1 MGTHRVS
8 TGIRFRAAVDGWEAC
23 SVMMLGCRVLRC
35 VAVLGYLGAV
45 LVVPADL
52 RVDHPVAGSTMGSWV
67 VTHDLATLP
76 APVTPPVPGTPPSPT
91 ALAPV
96 AVPGLPLRTQP
107 YPGLPARSGRVEPPR
122 IALTFDSNMTDAMVR
137 LLATGK
143 VNSYANVRVI
153 DELQRSHTPATFFL
167 AGKWVERYPDVT
179 RRIAADS
186 NFELASHSY
195 SHRGFTAHCYHLAA
209 LPVDQM
215 AADVERSFRVLAPFG
230 GRQTRY
236 FRFPGGCYD
245 ARALHA
251 IAPAQATVVQ
261 YDIVGGDAFSNDP
274 RLIINNVLRNAHNGG
289 IVVLHITQANAPR
302 TAEALPTIIS
312 GLRARGYQLVR
323 VSELLTAR
331 SPQTTPR
338 Q

>member
-1 MGTHRVS
+1 M
-8 TGIRFRAAVDGWEAC
+8 GWEA
-23 SVMMLGCRVLRC
+23 SLVMMLGYRVQRC
-35 VAVLGYLGAV
+35 LAVLVCLGAV
-45 LVVPADL
+45 LAVPADL
-52 RVDHPVAGSTMGSWV
+52 SVDHAAAGSALAGLV
-67 VTHDLATLP
+67 VTHGPAALSAPLTLLVP
-76 APVTPPVPGTPPSPT
+76 ATPPSPT
-91 ALAPV
+91 APAPL
-96 AVPGLPLRTQP
+96 AVPGSLPGTLP
-107 YPGLPARSGRVEPPR
+107 DPGLPAPSGRIGPPR

-137 LLATGK
+137 LLDTGK
-143 VNSYANVRVI
+143 VSSYANVRVI

-179 RRIAADS
+179 RRIAADP

-195 SHRGFTAHCYHLAA
+195 AHRGFTAHCYHLAA
-209 LPVDQM
+209 LPIDQM
-215 AADVERSFRVLAPFG
+215 ATDVERSFRILAPFG

-245 ARALHA
+245 ARALQA

-261 YDIVGGDAFSNDP
+261 YDIVSGDAFSNDP
-274 RLIINNVLRNAHNGG
+274 RVIINNVLRNAHNGG

-331 SPQTTPR
+331 PPQATR
-338 Q
+338 HQ

>member
-1 MGTHRVS
+1 
-8 TGIRFRAAVDGWEAC
+8 
-23 SVMMLGCRVLRC
+23 MMLGYRVLRC
-35 VAVLGYLGAV
+35 VAVLGCFGAV

-52 RVDHPVAGSTMGSWV
+52 GVDHPTAGSTTGGSV
-67 VTHDLATLP
+67 VMHGSAALP
-76 APVTPPVPGTPPSPT
+76 APVNPLVPAAPPSSTAPVPVPVPGLLS
-91 ALAPV
+91 
-96 AVPGLPLRTQP
+96 GTQP
-107 YPGLPARSGRVEPPR
+107 YPGLPAPSGRVGPLR

-137 LLATGK
+137 LLDTGK

-179 RRIAADS
+179 RRIAADP

-245 ARALHA
+245 ARALRA
-251 IAPAQATVVQ
+251 IAPTQATVVQ

-274 RLIINNVLRNAHNGG
+274 SVIINNVLRNTHNGG

-331 SPQTTPR
+331 PSPTTPR